1 MTNKANSAAALNF
14 EPSSLAS
21 AKAVIGAKYAEPLVT
36 LVNGKPVTDTLV
48 VANHFERGHKD
59 VLRAAETLF
68 EQVKDRAFTERNFAL
83 SEYTD
88 LTGRKLPK
96 WVMTEDGFAALA
108 MGFTGAKAT
117 NLRVTFVKAFRTAV
131 NELQK
136 VERNKL
142 DPNWLLE
149 RQRTKDHMA
158 VLNDILVTSRARD
171 GKQTAAHHF
180 VNEARLVAFAMTGSA
195 TAELDRSAMSSGELK
210 VLDKVIRVCAGYI
223 VAGEVFDVRKAN
235 ARALAM
241 NLLDA
246 MPPSLQA
253 MKGITKLE
261 MAIFRRGANV

>member
-1 MTNKANSAAALNF
+1 MTNKANSVAAMQF
-14 EPSSLAS
+14 EPSGHAAAQAVVPSKS
-21 AKAVIGAKYAEPLVT
+21 AAPLVMF
-36 LVNGKPVTDTLV
+36 VNGKPVTDTLV
-48 VANHFERGHKD
+48 VANHFGRGHKD

-108 MGFTGAKAT
+108 MGFTGAKAA
-117 NLRVTFVKAFRTAV
+117 NLRVAFVKAFRTAV

-142 DPNWLLE
+142 DPNWLLQ

-180 VNEARLVAFAMTGSA
+180 VNEARLVAFAMTGRA
-195 TAELDRSAMSSGELK
+195 TAELDRSAMSVGELK
-210 VLDKVIRVCAGYI
+210 VLDKVVRVCAGYI

-241 NLLDA
+241 NLLNA
-246 MPPSLQA
+246 IPPSLQA
-253 MKGITKLE
+253 VNGITTME
-261 MAIFRRGANV
+261 MAMFRGGANV

>member
-1 MTNKANSAAALNF
+1 MTNKANSVAALNF
-14 EPSSLAS
+14 EPSGQAV
-21 AKAVIGAKYAEPLVT
+21 AHAVIAAKCATTLVT
-36 LVNGKPVTDTLV
+36 LVNGKPITDTLV
-48 VANHFERGHKD
+48 VAKHFGREHKNVIQALER
-59 VLRAAETLF
+59 LLL
-68 EQVKDRAFTERNFAL
+68 QVDDRQFNALNFQPVDYWDPKG
-83 SEYTD
+83 EK
-88 LTGRKLPK
+88 RKK

-108 MGFTGAKAT
+108 MGFTGAKAA
-117 NLRVTFVKAFRTAV
+117 NLRVAFVKAFRTAV

-180 VNEARLVAFAMTGSA
+180 VNEARLIAFALTGSA
-195 TAELDRSAMSSGELK
+195 TAELDRSAMSAGELK
-210 VLDKVIRVCAGYI
+210 VLDKVVRVCAGYI

-241 NLLDA
+241 NLLNA
-246 MPPSLQA
+246 IPPSLQA
-253 MKGITKLE
+253 VNGITTVE
-261 MAIFRRGANV
+261 MAMFRRGANV